1 MKYKEDVRHQ
11 LDKKAKATII
21 CGIIMA
27 FLVIMVPLWQKGSAS
42 ALSFRTVAAEEKINS
57 LDKEERVLLSSISTV
72 DKSIYRSEVTLALAD
87 N

>member
-1 MKYKEDVRHQ
+1 MKYKEDVRHK
-11 LDKKAKATII
+11 LDMKAKATII
-21 CGIIMA
+21 SGILMA

-42 ALSFRTVAAEEKINS
+42 ALSFRSLAAEERINA

-72 DKSIYRSEVTLALAD
+72 DKSVCTSEVSLAMLD